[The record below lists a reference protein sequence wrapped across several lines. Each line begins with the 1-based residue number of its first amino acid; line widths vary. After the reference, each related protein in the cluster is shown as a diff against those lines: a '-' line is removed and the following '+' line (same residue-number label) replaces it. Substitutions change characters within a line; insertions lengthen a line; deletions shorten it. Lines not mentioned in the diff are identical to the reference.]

1 MALAVTKDYTMRL
14 RFSNLFLTSLSIFIF
29 AISVSSCTVL
39 EVGIE
44 RTPTPNLVLTAFSGT
59 LEAENVLLA
68 TRIANVSSQF
78 TITQTPLNSRPTLTP
93 SPTLPPPAFS
103 SLRFAPQPDDSLA
116 RDFYV
121 AGIPQIFALWD
132 YSGMREGMLIKR
144 VWKRN
149 DVVWIEREEPWAF
162 SRYGRQGTVRDIYI
176 FDDEVGIESGSY
188 SLSLYIDGVLQD
200 LSSTNGTQSEKVI
213 HVFESDVAVPVT
225 SPDKSHTAFVQ
236 FGGQLLME
244 EPDGRV
250 WEIAQ
255 AQEIAS
261 LAWFP
266 DGRYLL
272 YNERDRSNQIQ
283 PDEDTGITHRMY
295 LVDLDTGE
303 QTILGTSGE
312 NFHSPMISPDGVF
325 ISVLSGN
332 TQRDGCIGSP
342 NLAFIE
348 LDTELRRHSIH
359 SLSDFSGLE
368 FYNNNSLS
376 VIPRLS
382 GERNW
387 ESDTKFS
394 VVLEWVCK
402 PPGKELDGLYVLDL
416 SQMTAEVKSQP

>member
-1 MALAVTKDYTMRL
+1 ME
-14 RFSNLFLTSLSIFIF
+14 I
-29 AISVSSCTVL
+29 
-39 EVGIE
+39 GIE

-59 LEAENVLLA
+59 LAAENNLLA
-68 TRIANVSSQF
+68 TRIANLSAQSP
-78 TITQTPLNSRPTLTP
+78 ISPPPLNSPSTITP
-93 SPTLPPPAFS
+93 SPTLPAPAFS

-132 YSGMREGMLIKR
+132 YSGMREGMLVKR

-176 FDDEVGIESGSY
+176 FDDEAGIEPGSY

-200 LSSTNGTQSEKVI
+200 LSSSNDIQSEKTI
-213 HVFESDVAVPVT
+213 HVFESDVTVPVT
-225 SPDKSHTAFVQ
+225 SPDKSQTAFVQ
-236 FGGQLLME
+236 FGGKLMLE

-255 AQEIAS
+255 AQEIAD
-261 LAWFP
+261 LVWFP
-266 DGRYLL
+266 DGSYLL
-272 YNERDRSNQIQ
+272 YSERDRTNQIQ
-283 PDEDTGITHRMY
+283 ADEDTGITHR
-295 LVDLDTGE
+295 LFRVDLDTGE

-312 NFHSPMISPDGVF
+312 NFYSPMISPDGLY

-332 TQRDGCIGSP
+332 TQRDGCTGSP
-342 NLAFIE
+342 NLAFIV
-348 LDTELRRHSIH
+348 LDTELRRQSIH

-368 FYNNNSLS
+368 FYNNNPLS

-394 VVLEWVCK
+394 VDLEWVCK
-402 PPGKELDGLYVLDL
+402 PPGKELEGLYVLDL
-416 SQMTAEVKSQP
+416 SEMTAEGKNQP